1 MKSKI
6 ITNYIYNFLYQIL
19 VLIVPLITSPYL
31 ARVLGAEAL
40 GTYSYVTTAASVI
53 STIGLFGL
61 YNYAV
66 RQTAYTGD
74 DEGKINMMFWEITL
88 LRLFLFCIGIIVY
101 IILGAVS
108 GLTTEFGIYL
118 PWLFTSYIVDI
129 SWVFVGKE
137 DMKPTVI
144 KNAVA
149 KFVSVI
155 GIFLLVKESSDLWKY
170 IALISISTLI
180 ANLTIWFSANKY
192 IGKPKIQFKNM
203 QHHLLGAIKLFLPQ
217 VASII
222 YLQVDKLMLK
232 WMAGSQQIA
241 FYDQAEKIINIPLTF
256 ITVLSSVMMPRIANE
271 FVNKNSS
278 KISSL
283 INNANRFSAFMAIPL
298 MLGICGIAKR
308 FIPWY
313 LGEEFLPVI
322 TVLYF
327 ISPIIIFNS
336 FSAVFGGQY
345 LTATDQIKTLT
356 KSYFSAAIVNI
367 ILNSITIP
375 IFGSVGAAISTLL
388 SSFISLLIQYLTVN
402 KQIKLEICD
411 KSLLKYVISG
421 LTMFA
426 VVFLIG
432 EAYNKGVITTII
444 QIICGVLT
452 YFLMLLFLREKF
464 MLELIIKFKKERK
477 K

>member
-31 ARVLGAEAL
+31 ARILGAEAL

-61 YNYAV
+61 YNYGV

-74 DEGKINMMFWEITL
+74 DEVKINMMFWEITL

-108 GLTTEFGIYL
+108 GLTTEFEIYL
-118 PWLFTSYIVDI
+118 PWLFTAYLVDI
-129 SWVFVGKE
+129 SWIFVGKE

-144 KNAVA
+144 KNAIA
-149 KFVSVI
+149 KIASVI

-180 ANLTIWFSANKY
+180 ANSTIWFSVNKY
-192 IGKPKIQFKNM
+192 IGKPDFRFNNIPR
-203 QHHLLGAIKLFLPQ
+203 HLFGAIKLFLPQ
-217 VASII
+217 VASVF

-232 WMAGSQQIA
+232 WIAGSQQIA

-271 FVNKNSS
+271 FANKNSG

-283 INNANRFSAFMAIPL
+283 INNANKFSAFLAIPL
-298 MLGICGIAKR
+298 MFGICGIAKR

-313 LGEEFLPVI
+313 LGEEFLPVV
-322 TVLYF
+322 TVIYF

-375 IFGSVGAAISTLL
+375 IFGCVGAAISTLI
-388 SSFISLLIQYLTVN
+388 SSFISLLIQYITVN
-402 KQIKLEICD
+402 KQIKLEILD

-426 VVFLIG
+426 VVVFIG

-464 MLELIIKFKKERK
+464 MLELIKKFKKERK

>member
-1 MKSKI
+1 MRSKI
-6 ITNYIYNFLYQIL
+6 ITNYIYNFLYQLL
-19 VLIVPLITSPYL
+19 VLIVPLITYPYL

-40 GTYSYVTTAASVI
+40 GTYSYVAASASVV

-61 YNYAV
+61 KNYGV
-66 RQTAYTGD
+66 RQTAYTGA

-88 LRLFLFCIGIIVY
+88 LRIFLFCFGIIVY

-118 PWLFTSYIVDI
+118 PWLFSAYIVDI
-129 SWVFVGKE
+129 SWIFVGKE

-144 KNAVA
+144 KNAIA
-149 KFVSVI
+149 KIASVI
-155 GIFLLVKESSDLWKY
+155 GIFLLVKESNDLWKY

-180 ANLTIWFSANKY
+180 ANSTIWFSVNKY
-192 IGKPKIQFKNM
+192 IGKPKVRFNNM
-203 QHHLLGAIKLFLPQ
+203 QRHLFGAIKLFLPQ
-217 VASII
+217 VASVF

-232 WMAGSQQIA
+232 WIAGSQQIA

-271 FVNKNSS
+271 FANKNSG

-283 INNANRFSAFMAIPL
+283 INNANKFSAFLAIPL
-298 MLGICGIAKR
+298 MFGICGIAKR

-313 LGEEFLPVI
+313 LGEEFLPVV
-322 TVLYF
+322 TVIYF

-356 KSYFSAAIVNI
+356 KSYFSAAIVNV

-375 IFGSVGAAISTLL
+375 IFGCVGAAISTLM
-388 SSFISLLIQYLTVN
+388 SSFITVLIQYMSVH
-402 KQIKLEICD
+402 KQINPVIFD
-411 KSLLKYVISG
+411 KSMLKYIISG
-421 LTMFA
+421 LLMLA
-426 VVFLIG
+426 EVVFIG
-432 EAYNKGVITTII
+432 EAYNKGVITTFI
-444 QIICGVLT
+444 QIVCGVLT
-452 YFLMLLFLREKF
+452 YFLILLLLREKF
-464 MLELIIKFKKERK
+464 MLELIKRFKKERK